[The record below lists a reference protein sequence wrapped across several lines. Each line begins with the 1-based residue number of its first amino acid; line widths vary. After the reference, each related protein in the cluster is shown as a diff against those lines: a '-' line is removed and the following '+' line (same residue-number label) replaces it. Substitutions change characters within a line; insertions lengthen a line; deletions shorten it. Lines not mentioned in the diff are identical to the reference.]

1 MFSGYYKVFEFDN
14 GYSASIVSHSGSYG
28 GNTGLFEIAVLDKRG
43 MITYDTPVTND
54 VEGYL
59 DFADVVAVLDKIKQ
73 LPSCL

>member
-14 GYSASIVSHSGSYG
+14 GYGASVVSHSGSYG
-28 GNTGLFEIAVLDKRG
+28 GNNGLFEIAVLDKRG